1 MSLSL
6 LGHMVHL
13 GFGCERAK
21 RCFLYSY
28 PCIGAHWN
36 FRVCVIWA
44 LYMPMIFQK
53 RLESFL
59 FGHLIAI
66 FKCAKYFFWL
76 YKILIYGDL
85 YL

>member
-53 RLESFL
+53 
-59 FGHLIAI
+59 
-66 FKCAKYFFWL
+66 
-76 YKILIYGDL
+76 
-85 YL
+85 